1 MTGLSSIS
9 LSARSVQKKI
19 PAGARVYSGANC
31 EWIDMNKVLS
41 DGVGCANGYKFVVKP
56 QSGAE
61 RFHLTGL
68 ML

>member
-9 LSARSVQKKI
+9 LARSVQKKI

-61 RFHLTGL
+61 SFHLSGW